1 MHCKSRH
8 GGANGRASASKQV
21 RSRTDVIDLRPDP
34 RQPYRGKRGSRP
46 QIGRRVLIARR
57 YLEQFALGEKPQC
70 PRARRS
76 SSAREREKQ
85 QSKTARRLNQ
95 GKKPAEEPCL
105 RRLKPT
111 WSEHSEM

>member
-21 RSRTDVIDLRPDP
+21 RTDVIGFRPDP
-34 RQPYRGKRGSRP
+34 PQPYRGKRGSRP

-105 RRLKPT
+105 SRLKHT
-111 WSEHSEM
+111 WT